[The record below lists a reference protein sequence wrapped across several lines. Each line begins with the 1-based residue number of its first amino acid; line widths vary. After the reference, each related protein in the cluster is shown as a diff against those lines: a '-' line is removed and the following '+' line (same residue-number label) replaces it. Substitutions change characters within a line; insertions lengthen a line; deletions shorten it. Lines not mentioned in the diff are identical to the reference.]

1 MQLAAES
8 GMDTGQA
15 IGVNMMKSSIRK
27 IEIRTA
33 REIEKRMA
41 TREEQELLRQF
52 FQLTGENQ
60 EDVVGAVSVLLQ
72 LFPDIGAYAAR
83 KYLHETQLQ
92 PETIA
97 DMFMDIEDPDERRR
111 FLASCQELTDEER
124 QKMAQYYP
132 YQPLS
137 PEQRLYRKRICI
149 GKRQYVQCKSPCLS
163 EFYSEE
169 DLAGLC
175 GRQAAVIRFLQS
187 NPVLDRA
194 EAEDIADIVLEKSVR
209 EMRASIYDLYRMGDT
224 FIFDKPDAS
233 KRRRLAV
240 AKGRPQAEPYH
251 IGNGIIIQEEIDELL
266 NAGIHLLG
274 DRMLENNQGAA
285 QVVQAVD
292 EPDVQKFATAYYFR
306 DVPFETSE
314 SEVFSHIM
322 RDLGKAVDALYEA
335 KALWAKAV
343 HSYKL
348 DFSEYFVDKVG
359 AFDKILYMQE
369 PAFDKVQLLSSVAS
383 VSEAEEKIC
392 KYRLLRRLWQQRLSP
407 AHEVSRDL
415 LQRVRTCQDFAS
427 FANMTLSPMEA
438 TQLLGLVLEDEI
450 VVPQCHYTLWHSL
463 AVSQALFDAASMF
476 KASYTHNVRFGAI
489 SAVTAADTRD
499 FPKQTSLLDV
509 VSVLDRVLARR
520 IELNEAE
527 GLHKP
532 LIEHREMQT
541 KALDDEEAKE
551 KNSGIWPRIR
561 QWLTN

>member
-15 IGVNMMKSSIRK
+15 VGVNMMKSTIRK

-41 TREEQELLRQF
+41 TREEQGLLRQF

-72 LFPDIGAYAAR
+72 IFPEIGAYAAR
-83 KYLHETQLQ
+83 KYLHETQIQ

-137 PEQRLYRKRICI
+137 PEQRLYRKRIYI
-149 GKRQYVQCKSPCLS
+149 GKKQYAQCKSPCLS
-163 EFYSEE
+163 EFYGEE

-348 DFSEYFVDKVG
+348 AFSEYFVDKVG

-369 PAFDKVQLLSSVAS
+369 PAFDKARLLSSVAS

-392 KYRLLRRLWQQRLSP
+392 KYRLLRRLWQHRLSP

-427 FANMTLSPMEA
+427 FANMTFSPMEA

>member
-1 MQLAAES
+1 
-8 GMDTGQA
+8 MDTGQA
-15 IGVNMMKSSIRK
+15 VGVNMMKSSIRK

-52 FQLTGENQ
+52 FQLTGESQ
-60 EDVVGAVSVLLQ
+60 EDVAGAVSVLLQ

-149 GKRQYVQCKSPCLS
+149 GKKQYAQCKSPCLS

-187 NPVLDRA
+187 SPVLERD

-209 EMRASIYDLYRMGDT
+209 EMRVSIYDLLYRMGDN
-224 FIFDKPDAS
+224 FIYDKPGDS

-240 AKGRPQAEPYH
+240 AKGRPQIEPYH
-251 IGNGIIIQEEIDELL
+251 IGDGIITQEEIDELL
-266 NAGIHLLG
+266 NAGIHLQG
-274 DRMLENNQGAA
+274 DRTFDDDQGVA
-285 QVVQAVD
+285 QTVQAVD
-292 EPDVQKFATAYYFR
+292 EPDVQKFATAYFFR
-306 DVPFETSE
+306 DVPFEASE
-314 SEVFSHIM
+314 FEVCSHIM
-322 RDLGKAVDALYEA
+322 QELGKAVDALYEA

-348 DFSEYFVDKVG
+348 AFSEDFVDKVG

-369 PAFDKVQLLSSVAS
+369 PAFDKVRLLSSVAS
-383 VSEAEEKIC
+383 VSEAKEKIC

-427 FANMTLSPMEA
+427 FANMTFSPMEA

-450 VVPQCHYTLWHSL
+450 VVPQCYHTLWHSL
-463 AVSQALFDAASMF
+463 AVSQAIFDAASMF

>member
-149 GKRQYVQCKSPCLS
+149 GKRQYAQCKSPCLS